1 MDFEINNGCSPVIK
15 VELTDLRIKIDQ
27 LNTSII
33 SGLKDRSRYELN
45 KDVFEKEFYG
55 GMSWFLYRLKEEQ
68 NVDSKFG
75 RFLYCEQHPFIF
87 SKNELSKS
95 LISRNINT
103 NNHFFDLDLSKDIIA
118 LYKKTLTQLCKK
130 GENEE
135 CYGEVV
141 KLDVNNILLIN
152 ERTVGMGEQ
161 VANYKIEND
170 PVLTTLKTAKKIQN
184 RLINKDRE
192 KAVIAIMKDKAQ
204 KLDLD
209 INIIQHFAKELIQ
222 ITLKA
227 ETEFILRQQG

>member
-1 MDFEINNGCSPVIK
+1 MDLNINNGCLSENK

-33 SGLKDRSRYELN
+33 SGLKDRSRYTLN
-45 KDVFEKEFYG
+45 KDVFEKEFFD

-87 SKNELSKS
+87 SKKELSKS
-95 LISRNINT
+95 LVLRNANT
-103 NNHFFDLDLSKDIIA
+103 NNNFFDLDLSKDIIT
-118 LYKKTLTQLCKK
+118 LYKNTLKQLCKK
-130 GENEE
+130 GENIE

-170 PVLTTLKTAKKIQN
+170 PILATLKTAKEIQN
-184 RLINKDRE
+184 KLINVDRE

-209 INIIQHFAKELIQ
+209 TKIITGFAKELIQ

-227 ETEFILRQQG
+227 ETEFILRQQR